1 MNRDINMSKRGR
13 PVGYK
18 LSDKSKALIGANS
31 KGRLAF
37 NRREVNINGVFYN
50 SVREASIKLDVNPS
64 TVTSRIK
71 SKSEQ
76 FKDWKYN

>member
-1 MNRDINMSKRGR
+1 MSKRGR